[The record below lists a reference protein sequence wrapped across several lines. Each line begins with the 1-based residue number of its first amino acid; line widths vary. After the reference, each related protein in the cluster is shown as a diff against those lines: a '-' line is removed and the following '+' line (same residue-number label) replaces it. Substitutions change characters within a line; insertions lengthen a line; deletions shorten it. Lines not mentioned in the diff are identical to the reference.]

1 MEELTPRLVSPLYVH
16 CVCKKLN
23 TALLHIYDLR
33 VLCTGLHVPLCDTDT
48 TIFGHHH
55 ALTATQ
61 LLQYL
66 MTAMFTGAVQ
76 VTAVRADIP
85 ITCATMQQIRGEKRR
100 VKRVGNSLA
109 RGAAM
114 SARFGGFWH
123 RVLLVRCLQRGR
135 RCSSTLLY
143 FPGNVLASEE
153 AAATSEEAV
162 AASDKAI
169 ATSDTDG
176 EPSTPAVEK
185 KIRKRSLCL
194 PTVFLPP
201 ELRSAL
207 ELVLS
212 SKTSSI

>member
-1 MEELTPRLVSPLYVH
+1 
-16 CVCKKLN
+16 
-23 TALLHIYDLR
+23 
-33 VLCTGLHVPLCDTDT
+33 
-48 TIFGHHH
+48 
-55 ALTATQ
+55 
-61 LLQYL
+61 

-76 VTAVRADIP
+76 VTVVRVDITT
-85 ITCATMQQIRGEKRR
+85 TCATIQQIRGEKRR

-114 SARFGGFWH
+114 SARFGG
-123 RVLLVRCLQRGR
+123 LSLVRCLQRGR
-135 RCSSTLLY
+135 RCSSTLLH
-143 FPGNVLASEE
+143 FPGNVLASDE
-153 AAATSEEAV
+153 AAATSEGAV
-162 AASDKAI
+162 ATSDKAI

-212 SKTSSI
+212 SKTLSI

>member
-23 TALLHIYDLR
+23 TALLHIYDLS

-55 ALTATQ
+55 AYTATQ

-85 ITCATMQQIRGEKRR
+85 ITCATMQQIRGKKRR

-114 SARFGGFWH
+114 SARFGG
-123 RVLLVRCLQRGR
+123 VSLVRCLQRGT
-135 RCSSTLLY
+135 RCSSTLLH
-143 FPGNVLASEE
+143 FPGNVLASEK
-153 AAATSEEAV
+153 AAAISEEAV
-162 AASDKAI
+162 ATSDKAV
-169 ATSDTDG
+169 AVSDTDG

-207 ELVLS
+207 ELMLS